1 MVFKAT
7 FNNIS
12 VILVIGGMESAEL
25 LQASITWNL
34 MEKGI
39 KIFSECTNLQLNF
52 RGRDPMIV
60 GFATVVNVVY

>member
-1 MVFKAT
+1 
-7 FNNIS
+7 
-12 VILVIGGMESAEL
+12 MESVEL

-60 GFATVVNVVY
+60 GFATT